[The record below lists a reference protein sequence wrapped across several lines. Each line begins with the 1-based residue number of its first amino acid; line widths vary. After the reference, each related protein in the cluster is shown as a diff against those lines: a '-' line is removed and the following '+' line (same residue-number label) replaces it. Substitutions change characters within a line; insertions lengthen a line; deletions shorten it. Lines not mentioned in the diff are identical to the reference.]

1 MGSTT
6 AEEFA
11 ARVRAAKPAI
21 AARAAVCESLR
32 RMPDETWKDLAEAG
46 VWRALKPS
54 AFGGFELAP
63 TALYRAQMDIAEVC
77 PSTAWVMGV
86 IGVHDWMLG
95 RFPEQAQ
102 QEVWGDGRDAQI
114 SSSLAGTGQV
124 ERASGGFRVSGRFPY
139 SSGCHHC
146 AWVVLGGAVR
156 DPDRIVTLAFLL
168 PRADYEIDDVWHV
181 AGLAGTGSN
190 EIVVRDVFVPE
201 HRTSKYNDIQR
212 SHPRPMYR
220 LPFGGVFNGGIAAP
234 AIGAAQGMIELFRGS
249 VRERLSSSG
258 GARAV
263 EDPFAQHALARA
275 RGAVDGVRLRF
286 ERSWAD
292 AIELAERGEE
302 LPLELRRQLRFD
314 ANQAVETSIAAV
326 DRLFALSGARAN
338 FLSNPMQRM
347 FRDAHAMRGHAM
359 NSHDKVTR
367 MFGRYDLVPDAPPLE
382 PIDKMI

>member
-1 MGSTT
+1 MGAMTG
-6 AEEFA
+6 EEFA
-11 ARVRAAKPAI
+11 ARVRAIKPAI
-21 AARAAVCESLR
+21 AARAAACEALR
-32 RMPDETWKDLAEAG
+32 RMPDETWKELAEAG
-46 VWRALKPS
+46 VWRALKPR
-54 AFGGFELAP
+54 AFGGDELEP
-63 TALYRAQMDIAEVC
+63 LALYRAQMDIAEVC

-95 RFPEQAQ
+95 RFSAQAQ
-102 QEVWGDGRDAQI
+102 QDVWGEGRDAQI
-114 SSSLAGTGQV
+114 SSALAGTGQV
-124 ERASGGFRVSGRFPY
+124 ERAPGGYRISGRFPY
-139 SSGCHHC
+139 SSGSHHC
-146 AWVVLGGAVR
+146 TWVVLGAVVR
-156 DPDRIVTLAFLL
+156 DGERMTTLALLL

-181 AGLAGTGSN
+181 SGLAGTGSN
-190 EIVVRDVFVPE
+190 DIVVRDVFVPE
-201 HRTSKYNDIQR
+201 HRASKYNDLQR

-234 AIGAAQGMIELFRGS
+234 AIGAAQGMIELFRSS
-249 VRERLSSSG
+249 VRERTSAYA

-286 ERSWAD
+286 ERSWRE
-292 AIELAERGEE
+292 AIDRAERGDE
-302 LPLELRRQLRFD
+302 LSLELRRQLRFD

-326 DRLFALSGARAN
+326 DALFTLSGARAN

-359 NSHDKVTR
+359 NSFDKVAR
-367 MFGRYDLVPDAPPLE
+367 MFGRYDLMPDAPPLE

>member
-1 MGSTT
+1 MDAMT
-6 AEEFA
+6 ADEFA
-11 ARVRAAKPAI
+11 ARVRAIKPAI
-21 AARAAVCESLR
+21 AARAAECESLR
-32 RMPDETWKDLAEAG
+32 RMPDETWKELAEAG
-46 VWRALKPS
+46 VWLALKPR
-54 AFGGFELAP
+54 AFGGLELDVL
-63 TALYRAQMDIAEVC
+63 ALYRAQMDIAEVC

-114 SSSLAGTGQV
+114 SSALAGTGQV
-124 ERASGGFRVSGRFPY
+124 ERAPGGFRVSGRFPY

-146 AWVVLGGAVR
+146 KWVVLGGAVR
-156 DPDRIVTLAFLL
+156 DPDRIVTLALLL

-190 EIVVRDVFVPE
+190 DVVVKDVFVPE
-201 HRTSKYNDIQR
+201 HRTSKYNDIQQ
-212 SHPRPMYR
+212 SHPRPLYR

-234 AIGAAQGMIELFRGS
+234 AIGAAQGMIELFRRS
-249 VRERLSSSG
+249 VRERASAYA

-286 ERSWAD
+286 ERSWRD
-292 AIELAERGEE
+292 AIDLAARGET
-302 LPLELRRQLRFD
+302 LPIELRRQLRFD

-326 DRLFALSGARAN
+326 DWLFALSGARAN

-367 MFGRYDLVPDAPPLE
+367 MYGRYDLVPDAPPLE
-382 PIDKMI
+382 PIDKMV

>member
-1 MGSTT
+1 MI
-6 AEEFA
+6 
-11 ARVRAAKPAI
+11 KPATI

-32 RMPDETWKDLAEAG
+32 RMPDETWKELAEAG
-46 VWRALKPS
+46 VWRALKPR
-54 AFGGFELAP
+54 AFGGFELDAL
-63 TALYRAQMDIAEVC
+63 ALYRAQMDIAEVC

-114 SSSLAGTGQV
+114 SSALAGTGQV
-124 ERASGGFRVSGRFPY
+124 ERAPGGFRVSGRFPY

-146 AWVVLGGAVR
+146 TWVVLGGAVR
-156 DPDRIVTLAFLL
+156 DPDRIVTLALLL

-190 EIVVRDVFVPE
+190 DVVVKDVFVPE
-201 HRTSKYNDIQR
+201 HRTSKYNDIQPN
-212 SHPRPMYR
+212 HPRPSYR

-234 AIGAAQGMIELFRGS
+234 AIGAAQGMIELFRRS
-249 VRERLSSSG
+249 VRERVSAYA

-286 ERSWAD
+286 ERSWRD
-292 AIELAERGEE
+292 AIDLAERGET
-302 LPLELRRQLRFD
+302 LPIELRRQLRFD
-314 ANQAVETSIAAV
+314 ANAVETSTPWEMGFRV
-326 DRLFALSGARAN
+326 SARAN
-338 FLSNPMQRM
+338 FLSNPMCAVPRHTQ
-347 FRDAHAMRGHAM
+347 DARPAM
-359 NSHDKVTR
+359 NSHDVR
-367 MFGRYDLVPDAPPLE
+367 HADGRAATDPDTAARADRQMVSGSGGDPP
-382 PIDKMI
+382 